1 MYHAASFHMFKSLPY
16 DPFPPCMQKRLTH
29 MFIYIVLFTRKIC
42 NILTY
47 ENISYIKFD
56 ELAYLI
62 FKTPYFTG
70 HTRKEIVEWN
80 YHHSFKCMNQIRWPC
95 NMTSEILN
103 DSLYFAN
110 TSALVTWKTHSNLH
124 MCKNIMKLK
133 SYILNSNALHKRWDS
148 HTICTG
154 VTSLIDI
161 ERSFARSR
169 VLVEMVCKITYKYEN
184 FFRLKGNDIEALL
197 LPSHQLLSNVIE

>member
-1 MYHAASFHMFKSLPY
+1 
-16 DPFPPCMQKRLTH
+16 
-29 MFIYIVLFTRKIC
+29 MFIYIVFVYKKDMQYLNLWRYK
-42 NILTY
+42 LHY
-47 ENISYIKFD
+47 D

-133 SYILNSNALHKRWDS
+133 SYILDSNALHKRWDS

>member
-1 MYHAASFHMFKSLPY
+1 MFKSLPY
-16 DPFPPCMQKRLTH
+16 DPFPPCMQKKTNSYVHLS
-29 MFIYIVLFTRKIC
+29 FTRTIC

-47 ENISYIKFD
+47 EDISYIRFD
-56 ELAYLI
+56 VLSYLI
-62 FKTPYFTG
+62 SKTPYSTG
-70 HTRKEIVEWN
+70 HTRKKIVEWN